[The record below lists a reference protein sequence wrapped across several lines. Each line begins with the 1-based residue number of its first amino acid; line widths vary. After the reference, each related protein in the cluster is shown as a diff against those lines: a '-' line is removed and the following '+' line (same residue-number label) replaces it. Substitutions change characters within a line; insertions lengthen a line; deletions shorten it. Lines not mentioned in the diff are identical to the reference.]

1 MEENTTPEIETVEET
16 VEDQAWTI
24 TIPKNFLKKA
34 AVATGAGIATMLFA
48 RYTVSNIQDDAYGEG
63 YQDGLDAAPCALE
76 VEETST
82 EESPE
87 E

>member
-1 MEENTTPEIETVEET
+1 MEENTTEIETVEET

-48 RYTVSNIQDDAYGEG
+48 RYTVSNIQDASYEEG
-63 YQDGLDAAPCALE
+63 YQDGINDAPTLE
-76 VEETST
+76 I

-87 E
+87 ESPEE

>member
-48 RYTVSNIQDDAYGEG
+48 RYTVSEIQNASYEEG
-63 YQDGLDAAPCALE
+63 YQDGINDAPTLE
-76 VEETST
+76 IEETST
-82 EESPE
+82 EESTE

>member
-24 TIPKNFLKKA
+24 RIPKNFLKKA

-76 VEETST
+76 VKEST

>member
-24 TIPKNFLKKA
+24 AIPKNFLKKA

-48 RYTVSNIQDDAYGEG
+48 RYTVSNIQDASYEEG
-63 YQDGLDAAPCALE
+63 YQDGINDAPTLE
-76 VEETST
+76 IEETST

>member
-16 VEDQAWTI
+16 VEDQAWNI
-24 TIPKNFLKKA
+24 RIPKNFLKKLA
-34 AVATGAGIATMLFA
+34 AATGAGIATMLFA
-48 RYTVSNIQDDAYGEG
+48 RYTVSNIQDASYEEG
-63 YQDGLDAAPCALE
+63 YQDGINDAPTLE
-76 VEETST
+76 IEETST

>member
-1 MEENTTPEIETVEET
+1 MEENTTEIETVEET

-48 RYTVSNIQDDAYGEG
+48 RYAVSNIQDASYEEG
-63 YQDGLDAAPCALE
+63 YQDGINDAPTLE
-76 VEETST
+76 IEETST

>member
-48 RYTVSNIQDDAYGEG
+48 RYTVSNIQDSSYEEG

-76 VEETST
+76 VEGSST

>member
-1 MEENTTPEIETVEET
+1 MEENTTEIETVEET

-24 TIPKNFLKKA
+24 RIPKNFLKKA

-48 RYTVSNIQDDAYGEG
+48 RYAVSEIQDASYEEG
-63 YQDGLDAAPCALE
+63 YQDGINDAPTLE
-76 VEETST
+76 IEETST

>member
-1 MEENTTPEIETVEET
+1 MEENTTEIETVEET

-48 RYTVSNIQDDAYGEG
+48 RYTVSNIQDASYEEG

-76 VEETST
+76 VTESST

>member
-34 AVATGAGIATMLFA
+34 AIATGAGIATMLFA
-48 RYTVSNIQDDAYGEG
+48 RYTVSEIQDASYTEG

-76 VEETST
+76 VEGSST
-82 EESPE
+82 EESTE

>member
-16 VEDQAWTI
+16 VEDQVLTI
-24 TIPKNFLKKA
+24 TIPKHFLKKA
-34 AVATGAGIATMLFA
+34 TVTTGADIATMLFA
-48 RYTVSNIQDDAYGEG
+48 RYTVSNIQDASYEEG
-63 YQDGLDAAPCALE
+63 YQDGINNAPTLE
-76 VEETST
+76 IETST

>member
-1 MEENTTPEIETVEET
+1 MEENTAEIETVEET

-34 AVATGAGIATMLFA
+34 AVATGACIATMLFA
-48 RYTVSNIQDDAYGEG
+48 RYAVSEIQDASYEEG
-63 YQDGLDAAPCALE
+63 YQDGINDAPTLE
-76 VEETST
+76 IEETST

>member
-48 RYTVSNIQDDAYGEG
+48 RYTVANIQDASYEEG
-63 YQDGLDAAPCALE
+63 YQDGINDAPTLE
-76 VEETST
+76 IEETST